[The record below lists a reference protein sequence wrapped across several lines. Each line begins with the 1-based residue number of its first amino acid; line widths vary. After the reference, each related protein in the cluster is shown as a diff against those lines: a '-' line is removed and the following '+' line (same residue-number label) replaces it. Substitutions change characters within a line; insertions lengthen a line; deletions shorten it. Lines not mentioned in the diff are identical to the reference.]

1 MDEEYVIQ
9 DLFKE
14 YRYSLKKIKN
24 KLKKIN
30 KFDNLGDS
38 LIKALSEMFN
48 NHFENLLSY
57 YDTYASDERL
67 ESLCSRIE
75 KFYIFALNK
84 EKNVSLENRSFYW
97 KVICYAAY
105 GLIKEPENDEI
116 FYVKDF
122 IFKMVEENEVE
133 LFFKIFREKP
143 NPFIRNLVREKY
155 DNFDFD
161 NLVSVLECEYGKLL
175 SLFYEISQ
183 NKIFRSDKNLLS
195 FLDYRLMISGKDYN
209 VKAIKTNKM
218 TRLSRDYCCVIFLE
232 DLFYLN
238 IEELSIKDKDDEDIL
253 YLDGNFVALVRTLFL
268 SQVEKDPSRYIKEHY
283 FDIEDISPYMIN
295 LFTALTSSNLSLFSE
310 DQTKLIER
318 ARIGILPYYP
328 EMNDWS
334 RS

>member
-1 MDEEYVIQ
+1 MNLISSRKKVIFLVKNTKEENFISKYKE
-9 DLFKE
+9 DFK
-14 YRYSLKKIKN
+14 KGI
-24 KLKKIN
+24 
-30 KFDNLGDS
+30 
-38 LIKALSEMFN
+38 A
-48 NHFENLLSY
+48 
-57 YDTYASDERL
+57 AL
-67 ESLCSRIE
+67 ESI
-75 KFYIFALNK
+75 
-84 EKNVSLENRSFYW
+84 
-97 KVICYAAY
+97 
-105 GLIKEPENDEI
+105 PENDKLKLNLSDCFAQILEKEREW
-116 FYVKDF
+116 FNSERESSWDF
-122 IFKMVEENEVE
+122 FVNYLKETDDKLENSE
-133 LFFKIFREKP
+133 LKCAFWIVVCYCILFREKP

-155 DNFDFD
+155 KNFDFD

>member
-1 MDEEYVIQ
+1 MVKNTKEENFVSKYKE
-9 DLFKE
+9 DFK
-14 YRYSLKKIKN
+14 KGI
-24 KLKKIN
+24 
-30 KFDNLGDS
+30 
-38 LIKALSEMFN
+38 A
-48 NHFENLLSY
+48 
-57 YDTYASDERL
+57 AL
-67 ESLCSRIE
+67 ESI
-75 KFYIFALNK
+75 
-84 EKNVSLENRSFYW
+84 
-97 KVICYAAY
+97 
-105 GLIKEPENDEI
+105 PENEKLRTNLSDCLAQILEKEREW
-116 FYVKDF
+116 FNLDQ
-122 IFKMVEENEVE
+122 ENSWDSFVNYLKETDDKLETSE
-133 LFFKIFREKP
+133 LKCAFWIIVCYCILFREKP

-155 DNFDFD
+155 KNFDFD

-310 DQTKLIER
+310 DQTKLIEC

>member
-1 MDEEYVIQ
+1 LVKNTKEENFVSKYKEDFKKGIAALESIPENGKLRKNLSDCLAQILEKEREWFNSERENSWYSFVNYLKETDDKLETSELKCAFWIVVCHCI
-9 DLFKE
+9 LFK
-14 YRYSLKKIKN
+14 
-24 KLKKIN
+24 
-30 KFDNLGDS
+30 
-38 LIKALSEMFN
+38 
-48 NHFENLLSY
+48 
-57 YDTYASDERL
+57 
-67 ESLCSRIE
+67 
-75 KFYIFALNK
+75 
-84 EKNVSLENRSFYW
+84 
-97 KVICYAAY
+97 
-105 GLIKEPENDEI
+105 
-116 FYVKDF
+116 
-122 IFKMVEENEVE
+122 
-133 LFFKIFREKP
+133 EKP

-155 DNFDFD
+155 KNFDFD

>member
-1 MDEEYVIQ
+1 MVKNTKEENFVSKYKE
-9 DLFKE
+9 DFK
-14 YRYSLKKIKN
+14 KGI
-24 KLKKIN
+24 
-30 KFDNLGDS
+30 
-38 LIKALSEMFN
+38 A
-48 NHFENLLSY
+48 
-57 YDTYASDERL
+57 AL
-67 ESLCSRIE
+67 ESI
-75 KFYIFALNK
+75 
-84 EKNVSLENRSFYW
+84 
-97 KVICYAAY
+97 
-105 GLIKEPENDEI
+105 PENEKLRTNLSDCLAQILEKEREW
-116 FYVKDF
+116 FNLDQ
-122 IFKMVEENEVE
+122 ENSWDSFVNYLKETDDKLETSE
-133 LFFKIFREKP
+133 LKCAFWIIVCYCILFREKP

-155 DNFDFD
+155 KNFDFD

-253 YLDGNFVALVRTLFL
+253 YLDENFVALVRTLFL

>member
-1 MDEEYVIQ
+1 MVKNTKEENFVSKYKE
-9 DLFKE
+9 DFK
-14 YRYSLKKIKN
+14 KGI
-24 KLKKIN
+24 
-30 KFDNLGDS
+30 
-38 LIKALSEMFN
+38 A
-48 NHFENLLSY
+48 
-57 YDTYASDERL
+57 AL
-67 ESLCSRIE
+67 ESI
-75 KFYIFALNK
+75 
-84 EKNVSLENRSFYW
+84 
-97 KVICYAAY
+97 
-105 GLIKEPENDEI
+105 PENEKLRTNLSDCLAQILEKEREW
-116 FYVKDF
+116 FNLDQ
-122 IFKMVEENEVE
+122 ENSWDSFVNYLKETDDKLETSE
-133 LFFKIFREKP
+133 LKCAFWIIVCYCILFREKP

-155 DNFDFD
+155 KNFDFD

-232 DLFYLN
+232 DLFYLS

>member
-1 MDEEYVIQ
+1 MVKNTKEENFVSKYKE
-9 DLFKE
+9 DFK
-14 YRYSLKKIKN
+14 KGI
-24 KLKKIN
+24 
-30 KFDNLGDS
+30 
-38 LIKALSEMFN
+38 A
-48 NHFENLLSY
+48 
-57 YDTYASDERL
+57 AL
-67 ESLCSRIE
+67 ESI
-75 KFYIFALNK
+75 
-84 EKNVSLENRSFYW
+84 
-97 KVICYAAY
+97 
-105 GLIKEPENDEI
+105 PENEKLRTNLSDCLAQILEKEREW
-116 FYVKDF
+116 FNLDQ
-122 IFKMVEENEVE
+122 ENSWDSFVNYLKETDDKLETSE
-133 LFFKIFREKP
+133 LKCAFWIIVCYCILFREKP

-155 DNFDFD
+155 KNFDFD

-295 LFTALTSSNLSLFSE
+295 LFTALTSSNLSLFSD

>member
-1 MDEEYVIQ
+1 MVKNTKEENFVSKYKEDFKKGIAALESIPENGKLRKNLSDCLAQILEKEREWFNSERENSWYSFVNYLKETDDKLETSELKCAFWIVVCHCI
-9 DLFKE
+9 LFK
-14 YRYSLKKIKN
+14 
-24 KLKKIN
+24 
-30 KFDNLGDS
+30 
-38 LIKALSEMFN
+38 
-48 NHFENLLSY
+48 
-57 YDTYASDERL
+57 
-67 ESLCSRIE
+67 
-75 KFYIFALNK
+75 
-84 EKNVSLENRSFYW
+84 
-97 KVICYAAY
+97 
-105 GLIKEPENDEI
+105 
-116 FYVKDF
+116 
-122 IFKMVEENEVE
+122 
-133 LFFKIFREKP
+133 EKP

-155 DNFDFD
+155 KNFDFD

>member
-1 MDEEYVIQ
+1 MVKNTKEENFVSKYKE
-9 DLFKE
+9 DFK
-14 YRYSLKKIKN
+14 KGI
-24 KLKKIN
+24 
-30 KFDNLGDS
+30 
-38 LIKALSEMFN
+38 A
-48 NHFENLLSY
+48 
-57 YDTYASDERL
+57 AL
-67 ESLCSRIE
+67 ESI
-75 KFYIFALNK
+75 
-84 EKNVSLENRSFYW
+84 
-97 KVICYAAY
+97 
-105 GLIKEPENDEI
+105 PENEKLRTNLSDCLAQILEKEREW
-116 FYVKDF
+116 FNLDQ
-122 IFKMVEENEVE
+122 ENSWDSFVNYLKETDDKLETSE
-133 LFFKIFREKP
+133 LKCAFWIIVCYCILFREKP

-155 DNFDFD
+155 KNFDFD

-232 DLFYLN
+232 DLFYLS

-295 LFTALTSSNLSLFSE
+295 LFTALTSSNLSLFPE

>member
-1 MDEEYVIQ
+1 MKNTKDENFVSKYKE
-9 DLFKE
+9 DFKKGIAALE
-14 YRYSLKKIKN
+14 SIPEN
-24 KLKKIN
+24 EKLKTN
-30 KFDNLGDS
+30 
-38 LIKALSEMFN
+38 
-48 NHFENLLSY
+48 LSY
-57 YDTYASDERL
+57 CFAQILEKEREWFNLDQENSWDSFVNYLKETDDKL
-67 ESLCSRIE
+67 ETSELKCAFWI
-75 KFYIFALNK
+75 I
-84 EKNVSLENRSFYW
+84 V
-97 KVICYAAY
+97 CYCI
-105 GLIKEPENDEI
+105 L
-116 FYVKDF
+116 
-122 IFKMVEENEVE
+122 
-133 LFFKIFREKP
+133 FREKP

-155 DNFDFD
+155 KNFDFD

>member
-1 MDEEYVIQ
+1 MVKNTKEENFVSKY
-9 DLFKE
+9 KE
-14 YRYSLKKIKN
+14 NEKLRTNLSDCLAQILEKEREWFNLDQENSWDSFVNYLKETDD
-24 KLKKIN
+24 KLKT
-30 KFDNLGDS
+30 
-38 LIKALSEMFN
+38 SELKCAFW
-48 NHFENLLSY
+48 
-57 YDTYASDERL
+57 
-67 ESLCSRIE
+67 I
-75 KFYIFALNK
+75 I
-84 EKNVSLENRSFYW
+84 V
-97 KVICYAAY
+97 CYCI
-105 GLIKEPENDEI
+105 L
-116 FYVKDF
+116 
-122 IFKMVEENEVE
+122 
-133 LFFKIFREKP
+133 FREKP

-155 DNFDFD
+155 KNFDFD

-318 ARIGILPYYP
+318 ARIGIFPYYP

>member
-1 MDEEYVIQ
+1 MVKNTKEENFVSKYKE
-9 DLFKE
+9 DFK
-14 YRYSLKKIKN
+14 KGI
-24 KLKKIN
+24 
-30 KFDNLGDS
+30 
-38 LIKALSEMFN
+38 A
-48 NHFENLLSY
+48 
-57 YDTYASDERL
+57 AL
-67 ESLCSRIE
+67 ESI
-75 KFYIFALNK
+75 
-84 EKNVSLENRSFYW
+84 
-97 KVICYAAY
+97 
-105 GLIKEPENDEI
+105 PENEKLRTNLSDCLAQILEKEREW
-116 FYVKDF
+116 FNLDQ
-122 IFKMVEENEVE
+122 ENSWDSFVNYLKETDDKLETSE
-133 LFFKIFREKP
+133 LKCAFWIIVCYCILFREKP

-155 DNFDFD
+155 KNFDFD

-232 DLFYLN
+232 DLFYLS

-283 FDIEDISPYMIN
+283 FDVEDISPYMVN

-310 DQTKLIER
+310 DRKKLIER